1 MIELTDVELNNVVYF
16 KKAKL
21 DITRH
26 PFVVITGHNKDS
38 RISTETSNG
47 AGKSLLFSSV
57 PNLRYEQT
65 PLASQK
71 SKKDMLSSSASSIT
85 LGLKGNDGKSYK
97 ITQTASKFVIE
108 RDGTDIQARTIN
120 IQKAELERIFP
131 ISEEEFYSYIYLQ
144 SQRPLAFQI
153 DKPAARLHYIT
164 SVFRLD
170 VYDQLKKFFTRK
182 LGEIKNKQVEFDV
195 LNNQLIKINS
205 LLERLDWSKEKAEKL
220 EEAQSVIKS
229 LSGDAKK
236 LQTKIERL
244 KAALAVSE
252 RHAKLTKQRKALKPK
267 LDLKS
272 AKAELELHELVSDYK
287 SEYKTYIAQRE
298 QLTTQIAE
306 IGETK
311 PVEKLEKQIK
321 KLNDHQAGE
330 EASLTMLHEA
340 RQFYKQIMREVEE
353 ATAAVKETG
362 AKLKQVDAI
371 VVLGVKG
378 YEAEIAKY
386 SAVLQLESIVDDCAD
401 GECPTCQQSVNI
413 QKFKKQ
419 IAEAKEAVKKA
430 KQGIKKYRACK
441 ELFDLQHKAKKHE
454 FDEKAEQEFLDRR
467 LAYKATEDKLEKLQE
482 QLHSARQL
490 AKLNARLDEL
500 TKPKK
505 PKKEPKY
512 PKKQLLEIL
521 EQHSEIKRIDS
532 VLTSL
537 EEQHGTID
545 PVELSNSLEESEK
558 RYAKIERKYVKAQD
572 TCSSLGSKA
581 SEYKVLRRERK
592 DAIESLKALEPIIA
606 QRGLFKSLE
615 KAYGKELKVYAA
627 NQVLAQIEQNLNRY
641 SNLIFAEPF
650 KFAVHADDKG
660 VHCVVDRG
668 NGKKSDVRLL
678 SGAESDCFRLLFFYV
693 MLIMVDDSRRTNFAV
708 LDEPDSHMDD
718 TTRSLF
724 IERFIPA
731 LRTLV
736 PHVFLITPLSKH
748 SYSECAYVTVVKHKG
763 VSKLVEDR

>member
-1 MIELTDVELNNVVYF
+1 MIELTDVELSNVVYF

-205 LLERLDWSKEKAEKL
+205 LLERLDWSKDKAEEL
-220 EEAQSVIKS
+220 EAAQSVIKS

-287 SEYKTYIAQRE
+287 SEYKTYTAQRE

-362 AKLKQVDAI
+362 AKLKNVDVI
-371 VVLGVKG
+371 VTLGPKG
-378 YEAEIAKY
+378 YEDEIAKY

-532 VLTSL
+532 VLASL

-545 PVELSNSLEESEK
+545 PVELSNSLEEAEK

-693 MLIMVDDSRRTNFAV
+693 MLIMVDDTRRTNFAV

-748 SYSECAYVTVVKHKG
+748 AYSECAYVTVVKHKG

>member
-1 MIELTDVELNNVVYF
+1 MIELTDVELSNVVYF

-205 LLERLDWSKEKAEKL
+205 LLERLDWSKDKAEEL
-220 EEAQSVIKS
+220 EAAQSVIKS

-287 SEYKTYIAQRE
+287 SEYKTYTAQRE

-353 ATAAVKETG
+353 ATATVKETG
-362 AKLKQVDAI
+362 AKLKDVDVI
-371 VVLGVKG
+371 VTLGPKG
-378 YEAEIAKY
+378 YEDEIAKY

-532 VLTSL
+532 VLASL

-545 PVELSNSLEESEK
+545 PVELSNSLEEAEK

-693 MLIMVDDSRRTNFAV
+693 MLIMVDDTRRTNFAV

-748 SYSECAYVTVVKHKG
+748 AYSECAYVTVVKHKG

>member
-1 MIELTDVELNNVVYF
+1 MIELTDVELSNVVYF

-205 LLERLDWSKEKAEKL
+205 LLERLDWSKDKAEEL
-220 EEAQSVIKS
+220 EAAQSVIKS

-287 SEYKTYIAQRE
+287 SEYKTYTAQRE

-362 AKLKQVDAI
+362 AKLKNVDVI
-371 VVLGVKG
+371 VTLGPKG
-378 YEAEIAKY
+378 YEDEIAKY

-532 VLTSL
+532 VLASL

-545 PVELSNSLEESEK
+545 PVELSNSLEEAEK

-581 SEYKVLRRERK
+581 SEYRVLRRERK

-693 MLIMVDDSRRTNFAV
+693 MLIMVDDTRRTNFAV

-748 SYSECAYVTVVKHKG
+748 AYSECAYVTVVKHKG

>member
-195 LNNQLIKINS
+195 LNNQLIKVNS
-205 LLERLDWSKEKAEKL
+205 LLERLDWSKEKAEEL
-220 EEAQSVIKS
+220 EAAQSVIKS

-236 LQTKIERL
+236 LQTKIERF

-252 RHAKLTKQRKALKPK
+252 RHAKLTRQRKTLKPK
-267 LDLKS
+267 LDVKS
-272 AKAELELHELVSDYK
+272 AKQELALHEEV
-287 SEYKTYIAQRE
+287 SEYESDLKTYTAQRK

-311 PVEKLEKQIK
+311 PVAKLEKQIS

-340 RQFYKQIMREVEE
+340 RQFYKQIMRDVEE

-362 AKLKQVDAI
+362 AKLKAVDVI
-371 VVLGVKG
+371 VALGPKG
-378 YEAEIAKY
+378 HEDEIARY

-419 IAEAKEAVKKA
+419 IGEAKEAVKKA
-430 KQGIKKYRACK
+430 KLGIKKYRACK
-441 ELFDLQHKAKKHE
+441 ELFDLRHKARKHE

-467 LAYKATEDKLEKLQE
+467 LAYKATEEKLEKLQE
-482 QLHSARQL
+482 QLHDARQL
-490 AKLNARLDEL
+490 AKLNARLEEL

-512 PKKQLLEIL
+512 SKSQLEEIL

-532 VLTSL
+532 VLASL
-537 EEQHGTID
+537 EEQYGTID
-545 PVELSNSLEESEK
+545 PVELSNNLEEAEK

-581 SEYKVLRRERK
+581 SEYRVLRRERK
-592 DAIESLKALEPIIA
+592 DAIESLKAIEPIIA

-748 SYSECAYVTVVKHKG
+748 AYSECAYVTVVKHKG

>member
-521 EQHSEIKRIDS
+521 EQHSEIKAHR
-532 VLTSL
+532 
-537 EEQHGTID
+537 
-545 PVELSNSLEESEK
+545 
-558 RYAKIERKYVKAQD
+558 
-572 TCSSLGSKA
+572 
-581 SEYKVLRRERK
+581 
-592 DAIESLKALEPIIA
+592 
-606 QRGLFKSLE
+606 
-615 KAYGKELKVYAA
+615 
-627 NQVLAQIEQNLNRY
+627 
-641 SNLIFAEPF
+641 
-650 KFAVHADDKG
+650 
-660 VHCVVDRG
+660 
-668 NGKKSDVRLL
+668 
-678 SGAESDCFRLLFFYV
+678 
-693 MLIMVDDSRRTNFAV
+693 
-708 LDEPDSHMDD
+708 
-718 TTRSLF
+718 
-724 IERFIPA
+724 
-731 LRTLV
+731 
-736 PHVFLITPLSKH
+736 
-748 SYSECAYVTVVKHKG
+748 
-763 VSKLVEDR
+763 

>member
-1 MIELTDVELNNVVYF
+1 MIELTDVELSNVVYF

-205 LLERLDWSKEKAEKL
+205 LLERLDWSKEKAEEL
-220 EEAQSVIKS
+220 EAAQSVIKS

-362 AKLKQVDAI
+362 AKLKNVDVI
-371 VVLGVKG
+371 VTLGPKG
-378 YEAEIAKY
+378 YEDEIAKY

-532 VLTSL
+532 VLASL

-545 PVELSNSLEESEK
+545 PVELSNSLEEAEK

-693 MLIMVDDSRRTNFAV
+693 MLIMVDDTRRTNFAV

-748 SYSECAYVTVVKHKG
+748 AYSECAYVTVVKHKG

>member
-1 MIELTDVELNNVVYF
+1 MIELTDVELSNVVYF

-205 LLERLDWSKEKAEKL
+205 LLERLDWSKDKAEEL
-220 EEAQSVIKS
+220 EAAQSVIKS

-252 RHAKLTKQRKALKPK
+252 RHAKLTKQRKVLKPK

-287 SEYKTYIAQRE
+287 SEYKTYTAQRE

-362 AKLKQVDAI
+362 AKLKDVDVI
-371 VVLGVKG
+371 VTLGPKG

-532 VLTSL
+532 VLASL

-545 PVELSNSLEESEK
+545 PVELSNSLEEAEK

-693 MLIMVDDSRRTNFAV
+693 MLIMVDDTRRTNFAV

-748 SYSECAYVTVVKHKG
+748 AYSECAYVTVVKHKG